1 MERIA
6 LAVVLLLSAGLS
18 QAGIY
23 KWQDADGVTHYGSQG
38 PKGARLLA
46 IETSAPTA
54 QTPVETPA
62 PALPVVLPPPPP
74 PASEKLQ

>member
-6 LAVVLLLSAGLS
+6 LAIVLLLSAGLS

-46 IETSAPTA
+46 IEPATPTA
-54 QTPVETPA
+54 QTQVAAA

-74 PASEKLQ
+74 PAGEKLQ